1 LSVDFRL
8 YLITDRKIAAK
19 PLPEAVRLALQGGV
33 RAVQLREKDLPV
45 RELLALAQE
54 LRAITRE
61 FGAKLFIN
69 DRVDVAVAVG
79 ADGVH
84 LGHQSMPPEA
94 VRKAAGKG
102 LLIGVST
109 HSLEEARA
117 AEAGGADFITFGPI
131 FQTPSKSEY
140 GVPVGIDALKA
151 LKNEVKIPIFALGGI
166 KSGNFE
172 QIIMSGASGMAMIS
186 AILAAPDIK
195 EAAAIFV
202 QAATVLN
209 RPVCPDCSPRQ
220 DWVLPGSNE
229 AR

>member
-1 LSVDFRL
+1 MAIDFRL
-8 YLITDRKIAAK
+8 YLITDRKVATK
-19 PLPEAVRLALQGGV
+19 PLPEAVRLALEGGV
-33 RAVQLREKDLPV
+33 KAVQLREKDLPV

-109 HSLEEARA
+109 HNAEEAMA

-131 FQTPSKSEY
+131 FVTPSKAEY
-140 GVPVGIDALKA
+140 GEPVGLNAIIPLKSD
-151 LKNEVKIPIFALGGI
+151 VKIPIFALGGI
-166 KSGNFE
+166 NSGNIR
-172 QIIMSGASGMAMIS
+172 QIITSGASGIAMIS
-186 AILAAPDIK
+186 AILSAPDIK
-195 EAAAIFV
+195 EAAVMFV
-202 QAATVLN
+202 QAATILN
-209 RPVCPDCSPRQ
+209 RLVCLDCSPR
-220 DWVLPGSNE
+220 
-229 AR
+229 